1 MTKHRR
7 RYTYSPQSNPFWLA
21 HQIDGHYVFPLD
33 NLLMM
38 IYAALSPLAATAPI
52 VELTDIELKK
62 LLIAE
67 KDQEINLHLEIDPIT
82 HECFIAQI
90 DKNDNKELVL
100 QNHYQFKTDHE
111 MSLPMDNHNQLV
123 MNDFYQGDSLH
134 YLGPCYRIIENYND
148 SDDSFSASLDPKGS
162 FPAVLGSMLHSFIY
176 RNDPFFAKNPRP
188 GLPKAIKRVL
198 LRVQPQQCSSL
209 HIKDQNA
216 AVLDVQGNWQVIME
230 GVELTSNESAKN
242 NNRPLSKLAE
252 ESEVRGDAQRTTG
265 VYTQVHEDSSTA
277 STKQFTSSVEFGR
290 RSTLDI
296 AVIGMAGK
304 FPQAESIDE
313 LWNSLCE
320 GFDAITSL
328 EKRGRKYIREPNHAG
343 WLDDVFAFDPDYFH
357 IPKIEAQAMDPQQ
370 RLLLQTAAGALIDAG
385 YAPMELPD
393 KFCGVFVGASQ
404 NNYLTHS
411 LEKPIAQSFWGNAPS
426 VIAGRVSYT
435 FNLTGPAITV
445 DTACSSSLV
454 ALHQACQAIKNGECT
469 SALAGGVFIMTS
481 DEFLQQAH
489 HAKMLSSDHACQTFS
504 DKANGFIP
512 GEAVACVYLKPLAQ
526 ALKDQDPI
534 YAVIKASGV
543 NQDGQSNGI
552 TAPNGLAQTELM
564 RHIYTS
570 YGLSTEDLAYIETH
584 GTGTELGDPIEVSA
598 LQRLFATQGKENSKK
613 SCGLGSIKSN
623 IGHTVHAAGICGFIK
638 SVLCSYFQKI
648 PATIHCDRENPHID
662 FASTPFYPVKE
673 LSPWPKDKSLA
684 AVSSFG
690 FSGTNAHIV
699 IQRFASENQR
709 EFPVHPFKKI
719 HCYWQTT
726 NEYTLSAERTYFSQ
740 HQVNHQSI
748 LPGVVSL
755 ALTQHFLNELPLYC
769 VNVRWLRTLPAL
781 HQRMDIHISKT
792 ANVVELFY
800 EESSF
805 FSAEIAKDEKIS
817 PFDLNDFKKC
827 SNSIDCIEYYRC
839 FEQAGIQYGPD
850 LRNITHLLA
859 SEDRV
864 FAHIECNKNFNEFL
878 FNPYLLDAALQTVG
892 YFTLY
897 QQQPLSLPVSA
908 KRVVLL
914 KRLSNHALVCTQKV
928 GLLSF
933 HIQIFDENGDLCV
946 VLEELTAHVVTQ
958 HVDNDRLS
966 ANVQQLVG
974 TVSTLGEQV
983 TEREQIQIGTG
994 TESTRELIYSV
1005 FSHRLNMTSDELQK
1019 IGQFSKLGL
1028 DSLLAM
1034 DIIFDLEIH
1043 FGSQPKTLLFEHTTF
1058 DELIEHFGNSRVNH
1072 SHSTS
1077 REVDKYEPMMVASDI
1092 AIIGMAVNFP
1102 QAPDFPSFIDVLETG
1117 KNCVQAID
1125 DRSYGYGAL
1134 LENANDFD
1142 ALFFNIAPHDA
1153 LIMCPQE
1160 RLMLQNAW
1168 HCFEDAGMQLDNQ
1181 ARSVGVFIGAMN
1193 NFYQLAGFEK
1203 SLREQKII
1211 LANSTAASIANRIS
1225 SVLNFTGPSLTLDSM
1240 CSSSLTAL
1248 HLAIQAIN
1256 AQDASMALVG
1266 GVNLISHD
1274 YKYQEL
1280 LHRNMLSAQG
1290 HCASFGAQADGYV
1303 PSEGVV
1309 SILIKPLQAAI
1320 NDGDRIHAVI
1330 KGSSIAHNGTSSGYT
1345 VPNAN
1350 AQAEVI
1356 KKALSKAG
1364 LQPEDISY
1372 LECHGTGTQLG
1383 DPIEIKG
1390 LNKVFSER
1398 DTPCFIGSL
1407 KSNYGHMEAAAGLA
1421 GVIKV
1426 IAQMQQK
1433 KLYASLHANTL
1444 NPNIQL
1450 PDSLVLC
1457 QTPSTWSLH
1466 QKDQCYYAGVSSFGA
1481 GGSNAHV
1488 ILKSYEST
1496 IKPNVSPLPRT
1507 VFQSRRYFHDLE
1519 KKPISDTLYEY
1530 VWQQHHIRI
1539 DNDIPRQWIVLS
1551 TQSNAAEIKNI
1562 LPQNAIHIIY
1572 VSENENDGY
1581 FAREGRIVT
1590 QQQIIDLLN
1599 HDFILLDCC
1608 NDELELV
1615 DHLSLL
1621 QQVALSAK
1629 KGSILQINNTQSPD
1643 LDVISYFLHCMNV
1656 QTIGLK
1662 TGSLVIDQQ
1671 LLTTKLIQQ
1680 ELSQLS
1686 LHFHKARY
1694 VQGQRF
1700 IQVLQTKEYKRS
1712 ASASI
1717 DAEKVYLITGGT
1729 SGIGAE
1735 VAKWL
1740 AVRGARKLILTG
1752 ITPLPQ
1758 ETLWEHYLHSSCK
1771 AGKTIQLIN
1780 QLRNQGCAVYYYI
1793 GDLAQKELFVAF
1805 LRVVMNQKG
1814 NCSPSVDSDQG
1825 VTQKDRFGWIFHCAG
1840 VTPTQTKSF
1849 TELTQNDFI
1858 RMFHPKRAG
1867 LEALWSAVSPYGME
1881 QLVLFSSVSSVLPE
1895 LATGVVDY
1903 ALSNYYL
1910 NAFAQAH
1917 AGQVLSIAWPAWS
1930 EFSKNAESSS
1940 SYQRSQL
1947 GSYKTDEALALLS
1960 TLLEN
1965 ETVSSVIM
1973 PSKNK
1978 LSPATP
1984 RADQSSSMQ
1993 RTISDTLKMIL
2004 MEVIGITEDEVALD
2018 KSFAEYGVD
2027 SVLLMTLLKKIEA
2040 VMGIMLPA
2048 EVIIEHHSLV
2058 RLASHIQKLNGLS
2071 RETLIKPDAA
2081 HDLQKSTKKIAVI
2094 GMACQFPGA
2103 NNVQE
2108 FWNNL
2113 LESTISVTPI
2123 PKERVDRNE
2132 YASVH
2137 GGFIHE
2143 NAWGTALNFGFS
2155 EKHQQQ
2161 VNPLV
2166 TRALALSQ
2174 KAIIDAGLTQETIK
2188 GMNAGVFVGTRAD
2201 FSADQEINQ
2210 FTIIGQGQNFIAAHI
2225 NHFFDLSGTAEVV
2238 DTACSSSLV
2247 ALNHAVSALKSGDI
2261 ELALVGGIDGLIN
2274 TRPFAL
2280 MDAAK
2285 ALSPDFKC
2293 RPFDVRANGIVL
2305 SEGGG
2310 FVVLKPLEHA
2320 LADGNKIYCVIEG
2333 IAVNNDGNTMGYT
2346 TPNPKAQQRVIQK
2359 ALNNAGLTPQ
2369 NLDYVEMHA
2378 TGTELGDPMELQ
2390 ALTHV
2395 LGTSHKKCVVG
2406 GVKANIGHTLSAA
2419 GMAGFIKAA
2428 LCGYHHCLVP
2438 QPEPVTPNPRYDFAN
2453 SPLCLLDEPQFLE
2466 RHRTHYFG
2474 VSAFGFGGT
2483 NAHVV
2488 LSSMMQKNSV
2498 VLRHEEQYSETMD
2511 EFFDVECI

>member
-7 RYTYSPQSNPFWLA
+7 RYTYSPQSNPYWLA

-38 IYAALSPLAATAPI
+38 IYAALSPLAANSPI

-62 LLIAE
+62 LIIAE

-82 HECFIAQI
+82 HECFIVQI
-90 DKNDNKELVL
+90 DKHGNEELVV
-100 QNHYQFKTDHE
+100 QNHYQFKSYHE
-111 MSLPMDNHNQLV
+111 FSRTMDNHNQLV
-123 MNDFYQGDSLH
+123 MNDFYQSDSLH
-134 YLGPCYRIIENYND
+134 YLGECYRIIEHYND

-162 FPAVLGSMLHSFIY
+162 LPAVLGSMLHSSIY

-198 LRVQPQQCSSL
+198 LHVQHQQCSSL
-209 HIKDQNA
+209 HIKDQIA
-216 AVLDVQGNWQVIME
+216 AVFDAQGNWQVIME

-252 ESEVRGDAQRTTG
+252 GSEVRGDAERRTG
-265 VYTQVHEDSSTA
+265 VYTRVHEDSSTA
-277 STKQFTSSVEFGR
+277 LTKQFTSSVDFGR

-304 FPQAESIDE
+304 FPQAESIEE

-328 EKRGRKYIREPNHAG
+328 EKRGRKYLREPNHAG

-385 YAPMELPD
+385 YSPMALPD

-469 SALAGGVFIMTS
+469 SALAGGVFIMVS

-564 RHIYTS
+564 RQIYTS

-598 LQRLFATQGKENSKK
+598 LQRLFATQGKEKSKK

-648 PATIHCDRENPHID
+648 PATIHCERENPQID

-699 IQRFASENQR
+699 IQRFTSDNQR
-709 EFPVHPFKKI
+709 KFPVHPFKKI
-719 HCYWQTT
+719 HCYWQMT
-726 NEYTLSAERTYFSQ
+726 NDYSLSAERTYFSQ
-740 HQVNHQSI
+740 HQVNHQAI

-781 HQRMDIHISKT
+781 HQRMNIHRSKT

-827 SNSIDCIEYYRC
+827 PNSIDCIEYYRC

-864 FAHIECNKNFNEFL
+864 FAHIECNKDFNEFL
-878 FNPYLLDAALQTVG
+878 LNPYLLDAALQTVG

-928 GLLSF
+928 GALSF
-933 HIQIFDENGDLCV
+933 DIQIFDEYGALCV
-946 VLEELTAHVVTQ
+946 VLEELKAHVVTQ
-958 HVDNDRLS
+958 HVDKDRLS
-966 ANVQQLVG
+966 ANVQQLSG
-974 TVSTLGEQV
+974 TVFTLGEQV
-983 TEREQIQIGTG
+983 TEREQIQIVTG
-994 TESTRELIYSV
+994 RESTRELIYSV

-1058 DELIEHFGNSRVNH
+1058 DELIEHFSSHAPKRVAEPTFDH
-1072 SHSTS
+1072 SSPHMIPA
-1077 REVDKYEPMMVASDI
+1077 VSDI

-1102 QAPDFPSFIDVLETG
+1102 QAPDFLSFIDVLEAG
-1117 KNCVQAID
+1117 KNCVQAIG

-1134 LENANDFD
+1134 LEHANDFD

-1168 HCFEDAGMQLDNQ
+1168 HCFEDAGIQLDNQ

-1203 SLREQKII
+1203 SLKEQKTI

-1309 SILIKPLQAAI
+1309 SILIKPLHAAI

-1356 KKALSKAG
+1356 KKALSQAC

-1398 DTPCFIGSL
+1398 DTLCFIGSL

-1466 QKDQCYYAGVSSFGA
+1466 PKDQCYYAGVSSFGA

-1488 ILKSYEST
+1488 ILKSYESP
-1496 IKPNVSPLPRT
+1496 IKPRVSPLPRT
-1507 VFQSRRYFHDLE
+1507 VFQSRRYFHDLV

-1530 VWQQHHIRI
+1530 VWQQHEIGI
-1539 DNDIPRQWIVLS
+1539 DNDITRQWIVLS

-1562 LPQNAIHIIY
+1562 LPKNAIHIIY
-1572 VSENENDGY
+1572 TSENENDWY
-1581 FAREGRIVT
+1581 FAQEGRIVT
-1590 QQQIIDLLN
+1590 QKQIIDLLN

-1629 KGSILQINNTQSPD
+1629 KGSILQINNKKSPD
-1643 LDVISYFLHCMNV
+1643 LEVISYFLHCMNV

-1671 LLTTKLIQQ
+1671 PLTTKLIQQ
-1680 ELSQLS
+1680 ELGQLS

-1700 IQVLQTKEYKRS
+1700 IQVLQTKEHKKS

-1717 DAEKVYLITGGT
+1717 DSEKVYLITGGT

-1740 AVRGARKLILTG
+1740 AVRGVRKLILTG

-1780 QLRNQGCAVYYYI
+1780 QLKKQGCMVYYYI
-1793 GDLAQKELFVAF
+1793 GDLAQKELFVSF
-1805 LRVVMNQKG
+1805 LKVVMNE
-1814 NCSPSVDSDQG
+1814 
-1825 VTQKDRFGWIFHCAG
+1825 KDRFGWIFHCAG
-1840 VTPTQTKSF
+1840 VTPKQTKSF

-1867 LEALWSAVSPYGME
+1867 LEGLWSAVSPYGIE
-1881 QLVLFSSVSSVLPE
+1881 RLVLFSSVSSVIPE

-1910 NAFAQAH
+1910 NAFAQVH
-1917 AGQVLSIAWPAWS
+1917 SGKVLSIAWPAWS
-1930 EFSKNAESSS
+1930 EFSKNAETSS

-1978 LSPATP
+1978 LSEATT
-1984 RADQSSSMQ
+1984 RADQGSSMQ

-2004 MEVIGITEDEVALD
+2004 MEVIGITEDEVDLE

-2040 VMGIMLPA
+2040 VMGLMLPA

-2071 RETLIKPDAA
+2071 RETLSKTEAV
-2081 HDLQKSTKKIAVI
+2081 HDLQKNTKKIAVI
-2094 GMACQFPGA
+2094 GMACQFPDA

-2113 LESTISVTPI
+2113 LEGTISVTPI
-2123 PKERVDRNE
+2123 PKERVDRTE
-2132 YASVH
+2132 YASVR

-2143 NAWGTALNFGFS
+2143 NAWGTALDFGFS

-2201 FSADQEINQ
+2201 FSADHEINQ

-2346 TPNPKAQQRVIQK
+2346 TPNPKAQQKVIQK
-2359 ALNNAGLTPQ
+2359 ALANAGLTPQ

-2428 LCGYHHCLVP
+2428 LSAYHHCLVP

-2466 RHRTHYFG
+2466 RHQTHYFG

-2488 LSSMMQKNSV
+2488 LSSMMQQDSV
-2498 VLRHEEQYSETMD
+2498 VLRHEEQYSATMD